1 MKLSA
6 IAVLAVIGSTSAA
19 RPALTI
25 NVQDGS
31 FADIGGLDPSVSWSG
46 STAAGDIN
54 VDYGIEASAK
64 PTTDIASLPKNIWG
78 KASTD
83 VSGWG
88 LSARAE
94 FTGTDFGSA
103 AVDVDAA
110 NEDLD
115 LDVHLEASAG
125 DGFSVK
131 TVSATKG
138 LDVDG
143 ARVTIKPTYDVE
155 SEDTDVTLTYNK
167 DGTDVEINATLDAQ
181 SLTIS
186 RQIDDENRV
195 APTLTSA
202 GGISVE
208 WERDLGDD
216 NSLTT
221 TLKPDDSV
229 NLEWKDSAWTANI
242 NIPLDGTD
250 ITGTDVSIKREVS
263 F

>member
-1 MKLSA
+1 M
-6 IAVLAVIGSTSAA
+6 
-19 RPALTI
+19 
-25 NVQDGS
+25 
-31 FADIGGLDPSVSWSG
+31 
-46 STAAGDIN
+46 
-54 VDYGIEASAK
+54 
-64 PTTDIASLPKNIWG
+64 
-78 KASTD
+78 
-83 VSGWG
+83 
-88 LSARAE
+88 
-94 FTGTDFGSA
+94 
-103 AVDVDAA
+103 
-110 NEDLD
+110 
-115 LDVHLEASAG
+115 
-125 DGFSVK
+125 K

-155 SEDTDVTLTYNK
+155 SEDTDVTVTYNK
-167 DGTDVEINATLDAQ
+167 DGTDVEINANLDAQ